1 METLT
6 LHTTRGTLSPSTLD
20 EARALHNS
28 FVTGGPQPGIEIA
41 RSLGDISHNVCT
53 PAEGTGSQSG
63 AKPGELLFIDYWTS
77 TDGMETFFANPFAQ
91 QAADR
96 LFSSREESE
105 WTPAPG
111 AFTFGVP
118 TPAGTPAR
126 FQGIMRAP
134 VRSADD
140 ATAVLGKLV
149 WASLSAAR
157 RRGQLSHALFVRP
170 ANAAAA
176 RPASNARRGPSES
189 LAGPADPAEILAV
202 DTWLTLD
209 GLKEH
214 YADEAAMS
222 GLGQALA
229 GPPTTSVWAPASGFA
244 EW

>member
-28 FVTGGPQPGIEIA
+28 FVTGGPQPEIEIA
-41 RSLGDISHNVCT
+41 RALGDVSHSVWT
-53 PAEGTGSQSG
+53 PAEGTGSLSG

-77 TDGMETFFANPFAQ
+77 PDGTETFFANPFAQ

-105 WTPAPG
+105 WVPRPG
-111 AFTFGVP
+111 AFTFQVP
-118 TPAGTPAR
+118 APAGTPAR
-126 FQGIMRAP
+126 FLGIMRAP
-134 VRSADD
+134 VRSAED
-140 ATAVLGKLV
+140 AIAMLSKLV
-149 WASLSAAR
+149 WANLSAAR

-170 ANAAAA
+170 AGAVAA
-176 RPASNARRGPSES
+176 RPASNARRGASQAPG
-189 LAGPADPAEILAV
+189 LPAGAAEILAV

-209 GLKEH
+209 GLTEH

-222 GLGQALA
+222 GLDQALA
-229 GPPTTSVWAPASGFA
+229 GPPAASVWTPA
-244 EW
+244 